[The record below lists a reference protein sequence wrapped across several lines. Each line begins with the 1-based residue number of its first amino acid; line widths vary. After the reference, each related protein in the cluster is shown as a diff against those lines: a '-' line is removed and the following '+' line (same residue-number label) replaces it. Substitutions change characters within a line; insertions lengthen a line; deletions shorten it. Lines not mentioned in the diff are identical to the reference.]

1 MKVIIA
7 EKPSLGR
14 TIASALGVNEKYDGY
29 LSNGIIVVTYAF
41 GHLLELKDM
50 DQYFGH
56 KVPWG
61 ENLPFYP
68 NPFEFDLKSDV
79 KKQFDIIC
87 KLINDSDT
95 DEIICAGDAD
105 REGEVIIRLILSAG
119 LNSEKKISRLWL
131 PDQTPQTIIKQMDER
146 KLDSEYDNLFYEG
159 LARTYIDWVLGINL
173 TRSISSIANQMMSI
187 GRVIC
192 PIVIAIY
199 ERDKSIED
207 FVPQKYYSLI
217 SNVDGIELV
226 SKKKFEVT
234 DRANALSI
242 CNDYNVTRGTVV
254 DASSK
259 DTVKT
264 SPRLFSL
271 SKLQGYCGKKFKL
284 KPAETLSIVQTLYE
298 MGLVTYPRTNT
309 EFLSENEKDRV
320 KNLILIHDKNG
331 ELIFK
336 DTKRV
341 FDDSKIESHSALS
354 PTENVADITSLSEKE
369 ANVYKTI
376 YNRFFSVF
384 TKDEC
389 VVTESVIAI
398 QVGRFNP
405 ETIQLKGK
413 MFKSFGWMK
422 YEMDD
427 AKDISLPNLKIGD
440 RITVDF
446 NPVEKKT
453 SPPSHYTVETLGN
466 YLTHPFKKDNESVED
481 EYKLLLSGCEIGTEA
496 TRAGI
501 IEKAINVGYIS
512 LKRNVY
518 RIEPKGKYMVE
529 SLQKV
534 HCDMSPART
543 VEMQKTLKS
552 VYKGDLSI
560 DDALIE
566 TKSFLNEYFNNL
578 SNYSLNK
585 YDKSSEWTEYG
596 SCPWCGKPIYKLKG
610 KYGDFYSHK
619 KDDRT
624 QCSFAL
630 QKKVNVFGN
639 AIELSEKDIKSLL
652 NGKCPKF
659 TLYSKGKDK
668 NYEAGIKIKDT
679 PKSFNNKDYID
690 WELVFSKK
698 KK

>member
-1 MKVIIA
+1 
-7 EKPSLGR
+7 
-14 TIASALGVNEKYDGY
+14 
-29 LSNGIIVVTYAF
+29 
-41 GHLLELKDM
+41 
-50 DQYFGH
+50 
-56 KVPWG
+56 
-61 ENLPFYP
+61 
-68 NPFEFDLKSDV
+68 
-79 KKQFDIIC
+79 
-87 KLINDSDT
+87 
-95 DEIICAGDAD
+95 
-105 REGEVIIRLILSAG
+105 
-119 LNSEKKISRLWL
+119 
-131 PDQTPQTIIKQMDER
+131 MDER

-226 SKKKFEVT
+226 SKMKFEVT

-242 CNDYNVTRGTVV
+242 CNDYNVTGGTVV

-389 VVTESVIAI
+389 VVTESVIVI

-440 RITVDF
+440 
-446 NPVEKKT
+446 
-453 SPPSHYTVETLGN
+453 
-466 YLTHPFKKDNESVED
+466 
-481 EYKLLLSGCEIGTEA
+481 
-496 TRAGI
+496 
-501 IEKAINVGYIS
+501 
-512 LKRNVY
+512 
-518 RIEPKGKYMVE
+518 
-529 SLQKV
+529 
-534 HCDMSPART
+534 
-543 VEMQKTLKS
+543 
-552 VYKGDLSI
+552 
-560 DDALIE
+560 
-566 TKSFLNEYFNNL
+566 
-578 SNYSLNK
+578 
-585 YDKSSEWTEYG
+585 
-596 SCPWCGKPIYKLKG
+596 
-610 KYGDFYSHK
+610 
-619 KDDRT
+619 
-624 QCSFAL
+624 
-630 QKKVNVFGN
+630 
-639 AIELSEKDIKSLL
+639 
-652 NGKCPKF
+652 
-659 TLYSKGKDK
+659 
-668 NYEAGIKIKDT
+668 
-679 PKSFNNKDYID
+679 
-690 WELVFSKK
+690 
-698 KK
+698 

>member
-29 LSNGIIVVTYAF
+29 LSNGVIVVTYAF

-105 REGEVIIRLILSAG
+105 REGEVIIRLILSTG

-131 PDQTPQTIIKQMDER
+131 PDQTPQTIVKQMDER

-226 SKKKFEVT
+226 SKMKFEVT

-242 CNDYNVTRGTVV
+242 CNDYNVTGGTVV

-639 AIELSEKDIKSLL
+639 EIELSEKDIKSLL

-668 NYEAGIKIKDT
+668 KYEAGIKIKDT
-679 PKSFNNKDYID
+679 PKSFNNKYYID

>member
-29 LSNGIIVVTYAF
+29 LSNGVIVVTYAF

-226 SKKKFEVT
+226 SKMKFEVT

-242 CNDYNVTRGTVV
+242 CNDYNVTGGTVV

-389 VVTESVIAI
+389 IVTESVIAI
-398 QVGRFNP
+398 QIGRFNS

-639 AIELSEKDIKSLL
+639 EIELSEKDIKSLL

-679 PKSFNNKDYID
+679 PKSFNNKYYID

>member
-29 LSNGIIVVTYAF
+29 LSNGVIVVTYAF

-131 PDQTPQTIIKQMDER
+131 PDQTPQTIVKQMDER

-226 SKKKFEVT
+226 SKMKFEVT

-242 CNDYNVTRGTVV
+242 CNDYNVTGGTVV

-543 VEMQKTLKS
+543 VEMQKTLKL

-639 AIELSEKDIKSLL
+639 EIELSEKDIKSLL

-668 NYEAGIKIKDT
+668 KYEAGIKIKDT
-679 PKSFNNKDYID
+679 PKSFNNKYYID

>member
-29 LSNGIIVVTYAF
+29 LSNGVIVVTYAF

-68 NPFEFDLKSDV
+68 NPFEFNLKSDV

-226 SKKKFEVT
+226 SKMKFEVT

-242 CNDYNVTRGTVV
+242 CNDYNVTGGRVV

-264 SPRLFSL
+264 SPRLLSL

-398 QVGRFNP
+398 QVGGFNP

-413 MFKSFGWMK
+413 TFKSFGWMK

-440 RITVDF
+440 RISVDF

-466 YLTHPFKKDNESVED
+466 YLTHPFKKNNESVED

-566 TKSFLNEYFNNL
+566 TKLFLNEYFNKL

-585 YDKSSEWTEYG
+585 YDMSSEWTEYG

-610 KYGDFYSHK
+610 KHGDFYSHK

-639 AIELSEKDIKSLL
+639 EIELSEKNIKSLL

-679 PKSFNNKDYID
+679 PKLFNNKDYID
-690 WELVFSKK
+690 WELVFPKK
-698 KK
+698 